1 MQIECLLGDTPRL
14 APGRIALTDGRRTF
28 TYGQLAPAVNLEAD
42 FLLGTGGLRF
52 GLLAD
57 NGCQWVIADLALH
70 QLQRVNVPLP
80 AYFTAA
86 QMRHAIDDACVD
98 ALVTDS
104 PGKVRDLWPEFR
116 IAGQSPASGLT
127 VLRRVVDECA
137 RRPVPFGVTKITY
150 TSGSTADPKG
160 VCLENAAM
168 NRVTRAMVNVTAPI
182 GIARHLCLMPL
193 PTLLENLAGVHA
205 PLRSGASCIVPS
217 SADTGM
223 SYGTLDPQRLL
234 ATISLHQP
242 ESLILV
248 PELLRLIVRA
258 AQDGY
263 RVPGTLKFIAVGGAP
278 VSRSLLEEAA
288 ALRLPVFEGYG
299 LSESTSVVCL
309 NTPHAARLGS
319 VGRPM
324 PHVNLRLDARGELHV
339 RGSVMSG
346 YLGDTATSG
355 GEIATSDLAEID
367 PDGFVYIRGRLRN
380 LFITSLG
387 RNVSPEWIEREL
399 SHEPPIRHAVA
410 FGEGRPEVSALVCA
424 AWPELDSAAVARAI
438 EHANQRLPE
447 YARVRR
453 FARMP
458 ETPTLSN
465 GLLTANG
472 RLRRDRVLERFG
484 SLLEQAA
491 SLLDQAA

>member
-1 MQIECLLGDTPRL
+1 MQIEALLSDTPRL
-14 APGRIALTDGRRTF
+14 APGRIALTDGRHTY
-28 TYGQLAPAVNLEAD
+28 TYGQLGPVVNLEAS

-57 NGCQWVIADLALH
+57 NGCEWVIADLALH

-98 ALVTDS
+98 ALVTDN
-104 PGKVRDLWPEFR
+104 PEKILGLWPEFR
-116 IAGQSPASGLT
+116 IAGVSPSTRLA
-127 VLRRVVDECA
+127 VLRRTVDEGV
-137 RRPVPFGVTKITY
+137 RRAVPLGVTKITY

-160 VCLENAAM
+160 VCLESAAM
-168 NRVTRAMVNVTAPI
+168 NRVTRAMVHVTSPI
-182 GIARHLCLMPL
+182 GIGRHLCLMPL

-205 PLRSGASCIVPS
+205 PLRSGATCVVPS

-223 SYGTLDPQRLL
+223 SYGAVDPQRILRTL
-234 ATISLHQP
+234 SLHQP

-258 AQDGY
+258 AQGGY
-263 RVPGTLKFIAVGGAP
+263 SIPRSLKFIAVGGAP
-278 VSRSLLEEAA
+278 VSKSLLEEAA
-288 ALRLPVFEGYG
+288 ALGLPVFEGYG

-319 VGRPM
+319 VGRAM
-324 PHVNLRLDARGELHV
+324 PHVRLRLDERGELHV
-339 RGSVMSG
+339 KGSVMCG
-346 YLGDTATSG
+346 YLGDPTTGATD
-355 GEIATSDLAEID
+355 EIATGDLAEID
-367 PDGFVYIRGRLRN
+367 RDGFVYIRGRLRN
-380 LFITSLG
+380 LFITSFG
-387 RNVSPEWIEREL
+387 RNVSPEWVEREL
-399 SHEPPIRHAVA
+399 AHEPAIRHALAV
-410 FGEGRPEVSALVCA
+410 GEGRPEVRALVCA
-424 AWPELDSAAVARAI
+424 ARPELDTAEMAHAI
-438 EHANQRLPE
+438 ERANERLPD

-453 FARMP
+453 FVRMP
-458 ETPTLSN
+458 ETPTLTN

-484 SLLEQAA
+484 T
-491 SLLDQAA
+491 LLDEAA